1 VVASVVWVGGT
12 TLAIYAVLTLRQ
24 NTPAELASFARK
36 AALIGERVYIPPGT
50 RPPSPGFTSRSR
62 GTRSRRT
69 ASSP

>member
-36 AALIGERVYIPPGT
+36 AALIGERVYT
-50 RPPSPGFTSRSR
+50 PSRCSSSRS
-62 GTRSRRT
+62 GS
-69 ASSP
+69 A